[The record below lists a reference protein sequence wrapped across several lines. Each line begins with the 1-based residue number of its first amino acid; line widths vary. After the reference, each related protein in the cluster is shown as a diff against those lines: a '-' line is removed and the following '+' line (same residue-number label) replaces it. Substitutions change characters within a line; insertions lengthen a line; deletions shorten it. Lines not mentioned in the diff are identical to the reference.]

1 MVDKEQV
8 FDALDGVID
17 PELRKS
23 LVELGM
29 VHDVEIDDGTIS
41 LTLALTTLAC
51 PLREQ
56 IMDDAR
62 QALLA
67 LDSVEEVDL
76 TLREMTQE
84 EKERIWPKQQEQK
97 RGAAAELNDIR
108 YVIAVMSGKG
118 GVGKSSVAAMLAT
131 ALRRQGKRVGVL
143 DADIT
148 GPSIPKMFGLHDPP
162 PMGPMGI
169 LPAETSSGIRVM
181 SINLLL
187 PREDEAVIWRGPLI
201 SGAIQQFWGDVVWGN
216 LDALVVDLPPGTSDA
231 SLTVMQAMPLS
242 GVLLVTSPQELAG
255 MVVRK
260 AARMAEHLDIP
271 ILGLVENMSFAVCPE
286 CGEQIEVFGPSQA
299 GAVAEQ
305 LGIPLLGQLPLDPEL
320 ARKCD
325 AGQVEAYESLQ
336 FNAMADL
343 VWERLPEEKSTP
355 VFAQQGA

>member
-1 MVDKEQV
+1 
-8 FDALDGVID
+8 
-17 PELRKS
+17 
-23 LVELGM
+23 
-29 VHDVEIDDGTIS
+29 
-41 LTLALTTLAC
+41 
-51 PLREQ
+51 
-56 IMDDAR
+56 
-62 QALLA
+62 
-67 LDSVEEVDL
+67 
-76 TLREMTQE
+76 
-84 EKERIWPKQQEQK
+84 
-97 RGAAAELNDIR
+97 
-108 YVIAVMSGKG
+108 
-118 GVGKSSVAAMLAT
+118 
-131 ALRRQGKRVGVL
+131 
-143 DADIT
+143 
-148 GPSIPKMFGLHDPP
+148 
-162 PMGPMGI
+162 
-169 LPAETSSGIRVM
+169 M

-187 PREDEAVIWRGPLI
+187 PSEDEAVIWRGPLI

>member
-131 ALRRQGKRVGVL
+131 ALRRQGRRVGVL

-187 PREDEAVIWRGPLI
+187 PSEDEAVIWRGPLI